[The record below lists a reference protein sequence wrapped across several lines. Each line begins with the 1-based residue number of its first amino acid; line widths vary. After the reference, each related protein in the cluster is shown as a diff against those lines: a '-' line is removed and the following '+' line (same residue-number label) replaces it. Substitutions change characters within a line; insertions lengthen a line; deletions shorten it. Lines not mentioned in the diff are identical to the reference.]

1 MITLPAVLKGTA
13 FAAILIG
20 VTGCQSVPAVEQSSA
35 PLFGEAFTPVDA
47 AAQNAAMGAGV
58 NVLGYD
64 PVWREPGNA
73 RFVPEHFR
81 IIREAGFKN
90 VRVVLQ
96 SFDFIDRA
104 GKLDPRWLATLDGF
118 VKAALDQGLTVI
130 LDEHDFNLCAEDPG
144 VCRTKVNAFWT
155 QIAPHYKDAPN
166 RLIFEL
172 LNEPHGAVTDEMW
185 NTMLAETLAVVRA
198 TNPTRNVIIGPGHWN
213 SLKSLPLLQLPQ
225 ADRHI
230 IVTFHYYTP
239 MEFTH
244 QGAAF
249 IGPPIANRVGVT
261 WGTPVE
267 VKLLNDEFDEVKA
280 WSVAQDRP
288 IFLGEFGVYDRA
300 EMRQRV
306 NWAGTVARA
315 AEGRGFSWAW
325 WQFDPDFVLWDFAK
339 PGWVEPILNALI
351 PPTNK
356 TNSKQ

>member
-1 MITLPAVLKGTA
+1 MGRLSVVLKSAA
-13 FAAILIG
+13 FAAIVFG
-20 VTGCQSVPAVEQSSA
+20 MTGYQSAAAAEQSSA
-35 PLFGEAFTPVDA
+35 LQFGEAFVPADA

-64 PVWREPGNA
+64 PVWREPGKA

-96 SFDFIDRA
+96 AFAFIGSD
-104 GKLDPRWLATLDGF
+104 GKLDPKWLATLDGF

-144 VCRTKVNAFWT
+144 VCRTKVNAFWNE
-155 QIAPHYKDAPN
+155 IAPHYKDASN

-185 NTMLAETLAVVRA
+185 NAMLAETLAVVRS
-198 TNPTRNVIIGPGHWN
+198 TNPTRTVIVGPGHWN

-225 ADRHI
+225 TDRHI

-244 QGAAF
+244 QGATF
-249 IGPPIANRVGVT
+249 VGPQIAAHTGVV
-261 WGTPVE
+261 WGSPAET
-267 VKLLNDEFDEVKA
+267 KLLNDEFDEVKA
-280 WSVAQDRP
+280 WSVAHDRP

-300 EMRQRV
+300 AMGERV
-306 NWAGTVARA
+306 HWADAVARA
-315 AEGRGFSWAW
+315 AERRGFSWAW
-325 WQFDPDFVLWDFAK
+325 WQFDGDFVLWDFSE
-339 PGWVEPILNALI
+339 PGWVKPILNTLI
-351 PPTNK
+351 PPK
-356 TNSKQ
+356 TKQ